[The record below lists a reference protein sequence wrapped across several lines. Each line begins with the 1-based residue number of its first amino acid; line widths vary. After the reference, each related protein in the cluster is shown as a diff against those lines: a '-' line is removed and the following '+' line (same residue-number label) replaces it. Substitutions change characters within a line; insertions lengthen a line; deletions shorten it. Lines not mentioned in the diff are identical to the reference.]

1 MRPAVADA
9 TGEGD
14 CGGGEELL
22 DAVAV
27 EVGEAARQAQVHQ
40 GDVVVQGPQ
49 AVPCKKVSH
58 FETVMA

>member
-1 MRPAVADA
+1 MRPAVADSA
-9 TGEGD
+9 GECD

-27 EVGEAARQAQVHQ
+27 EVGEAARHAQVHQ

-49 AVPCKKVSH
+49 AVP
-58 FETVMA
+58 